1 MRRRIAEIVLVLLA
15 ASSLIGL
22 GILNYFGTTRMGMI
36 RWLNYQNRNLE
47 SVINIDILK
56 VALAAIAILLALYV
70 VVLLFKNKSVIAA
83 SDLIAVL
90 INFICLITFLYIS
103 FALSTTLM
111 KIYYFAIL
119 LAFIATVALSARN
132 LISLHDSKN

>member
-1 MRRRIAEIVLVLLA
+1 MRRRIAEIFLALLA
-15 ASSLIGL
+15 AFSLIGL

-47 SVINIDILK
+47 SVINVDILK
-56 VALAAIAILLALYV
+56 VALAAIAVLLALYI
-70 VVLLFKNKSVIAA
+70 VVLMFKNKANMAA
-83 SDLIAVL
+83 SDLVAIL